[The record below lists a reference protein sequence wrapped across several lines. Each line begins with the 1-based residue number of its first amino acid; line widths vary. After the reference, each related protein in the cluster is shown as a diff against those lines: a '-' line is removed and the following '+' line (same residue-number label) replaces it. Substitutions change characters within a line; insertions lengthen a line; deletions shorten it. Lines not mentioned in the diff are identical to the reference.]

1 MEIRGEVYVMLLNI
15 YTAIKARLP
24 DEVGATALEYGL
36 LIGLIALAIVI
47 GATALG
53 SGLGN
58 MFSEVA
64 TRVNAL

>member
-15 YTAIKARLP
+15 YTAIKARLS

>member
-15 YTAIKARLP
+15 YTAIKARLSN
-24 DEVGATALEYGL
+24 EVGATALEYGL